1 VGIEL
6 RDQPQPKIATR
17 DEVLEMLTEKA
28 RAGQTSAMIALERA
42 LRNRSRGL
50 RNEPYDDG
58 DDDWFERLLENGV
71 EDG

>member
-1 VGIEL
+1 
-6 RDQPQPKIATR
+6 
-17 DEVLEMLTEKA
+17 MLTEKA

>member
-1 VGIEL
+1 VVGVTI
-6 RDQPQPKIATR
+6 IAGSRTG
-17 DEVLEMLTEKA
+17 A
-28 RAGQTSAMIALERA
+28 IAVA
-42 LRNRSRGL
+42 STASMLRNRSRGL